1 MKQVLT
7 NEVPQEYL
15 RILGKGMVTIPKEW
29 RDELGLEE
37 GKIVKAEKVGNK
49 VIIEVSEEKA
59 PYRTFSDTEIEQW
72 LEADKLTKKL
82 SREIDLKLKE
92 LKSD

>member
-1 MKQVLT
+1 MKQIAT
-7 NEVPQEYL
+7 NTSQEEYL
-15 RILGKGMVTIPKEW
+15 RVLGKGMITIPKQW

-49 VIIEVSEEKA
+49 LTIEVSEEKA

-72 LEADKLTKKL
+72 LEADKLPEKL
-82 SREIDLKLKE
+82 SREIDLKLKK
-92 LKSD
+92 LTSD

>member
-7 NEVPQEYL
+7 NESPQEYL

-29 RDELGLEE
+29 RDELGLKE
-37 GKIVKAEKVGNK
+37 GGIVKAEKVGNK
-49 VIIEVSEEKA
+49 LIIEAPEENV
-59 PYRTFSDTEIEQW
+59 PYRTFSDVEIEQW
-72 LEADKLTKKL
+72 LKADRLTKKL
-82 SREIDLKLKE
+82 SRKIDLKLKS

>member
-49 VIIEVSEEKA
+49 VIIVVPGEKA
-59 PYRTFSDTEIEQW
+59 PYRTFSDAQIEQW
-72 LEADKLTKKL
+72 LEADKLSKRL
-82 SREIDLKLKE
+82 SRKIDLKLEK